1 MNIRFLQQGLVF
13 GVLLGLVNGSLQSA
27 TQFAARSMAPS
38 SNIVE
43 DKELDAWIEKRLKD
57 VDLSFKR
64 SAIQLDADLA
74 FVEKMI
80 SVITKEIYDGVDE
93 SKVDDDLEITTYV
106 SIGGASI
113 SLGSTILWQRPNDF
127 KKLVILAQRKER
139 LDIVELFQDYAI
151 DSDGY
156 RLFCKQCSYI
166 SDTKENVAKHEAQCK
181 QKVSLKI
188 LNK

>member
-27 TQFAARSMAPS
+27 TQSLKPTAL
-38 SNIVE
+38 SNSAE

-57 VDLSFKR
+57 ADLSFKR
-64 SAIQLDADLA
+64 SPFQLGADLA

-80 SVITKEIYDGVDE
+80 SVITKEIYDGVDT
-93 SKVDDDLEITTYV
+93 SKIDDDLEITTYV
-106 SIGGASI
+106 SIGQAPI

-127 KKLVILAQRKER
+127 KKLITLAQRKKR
-139 LDIVELFQDYAI
+139 LDIIKLFKNYAI

-156 RLFCKQCSYI
+156 RLFCKLCFYI

-181 QKVSLKI
+181 
-188 LNK
+188 